1 MKLLAVTELLFS
13 PFKIAFLIFWFY
25 LCMYLV
31 QRFEFNPLIGGRLK
45 AWTNVLMLFAAP
57 VVLLLAFTYAVFK
70 KVEETGA
77 SLAEAAIATFGH
89 AIKTIKHTA
98 FGGVRGSSSIILLDP
113 SGKSINELYGGQS
126 KDDSTK
132 KTVAV
137 AERLIGDAVEVL
149 ASDILINPTE
159 NFEYDIRFR
168 VDGVLSPYRKIDS
181 NICGALVNSIK
192 AISGMDIAEKRRPQD
207 GAFVAKVPDGTVSFR
222 VASAGILHGEKL
234 SIRILNQ
241 KLAPQALPE
250 VGMDENTCRIV
261 RDILNRESGMILLC
275 GPTGSGK
282 STTLYA
288 MLREIDFYTRNVITI
303 EDPVEYVLTGAS
315 QIEVNPKADI
325 TFAKALRSILRQ
337 DPDII
342 CVGEIRDEETASI
355 SLKASQTGHLV
366 LATLHS
372 SSNNAALVRL
382 IDLGISTLLMA
393 SGLNLV
399 ISQRLIRKLCNNCK
413 TIARLSEA
421 QIKAFQQKNIDPAGI
436 YAPLGCSKCSD
447 TGYKGR
453 IGVFD
458 IMLIDNEVKRRISE
472 GKITIAGSAKDDD
485 QMKSNLQKQAMNLAF
500 AGITSL
506 DEVKKVTSQG

>member
-1 MKLLAVTELLFS
+1 LKLLAVTGLLFN
-13 PFKIAFLIFWFY
+13 PFKIVFLIFWFY
-25 LCMYLV
+25 LCMFIV
-31 QRFEFNPLIGGRLK
+31 QRFEFSTLIGTRWK
-45 AWTNVLMLFAAP
+45 AWTNLLMLVAAP
-57 VVLLLAFTYAVFK
+57 VVLFLAFAYTVFK
-70 KVEETGA
+70 KVEATGA
-77 SLAEAAIATFGH
+77 SIAEAAATTFGH
-89 AIKTIKHTA
+89 AIKTIQRTA
-98 FGGVRGSSSIILLDP
+98 IGGARGSSSIILLDP
-113 SGKSINELYGGQS
+113 SGKSINEIYGGQS
-126 KDDSTK
+126 KDSNAK
-132 KTVAV
+132 KTIAV
-137 AERLIGDAVEVL
+137 AERLIGDAVELL

-159 NFEYDIRFR
+159 DFQYDIRFR
-168 VDGVLSPYRKIDS
+168 VDGILSPYKKIDS

-222 VASAGILHGEKL
+222 VASAGIMHGEKL

-241 KLAPQALPE
+241 KLAPQTLPE
-250 VGMDENTCRIV
+250 VGMDENTCKIV
-261 RDILNRESGMILLC
+261 RNILNRESGMILIC

-288 MLREIDFYTRNVITI
+288 MLREIDFYTKNVITI

-325 TFAKALRSILRQ
+325 TFAKSLRSILRQ
-337 DPDII
+337 DPDVI
-342 CVGEIRDEETASI
+342 CVGEIRDEETAAI
-355 SLKASQTGHLV
+355 SLKASQTGHMV
-366 LATLHS
+366 IATLHS
-372 SSNNAALVRL
+372 SSNSASLVRL
-382 IDLGISTLLMA
+382 LDLGISPLLMA

-421 QIKAFQQKNIDPAGI
+421 QINAFQQKNIDPSGI
-436 YAPLGCSKCSD
+436 YAPLGCGKCSD

-453 IGVFD
+453 IAVFD
-458 IMLIDNEVKRRISE
+458 IMVIDNEVKNRISE
-472 GKITIAGSAKDDD
+472 GKITIAGSAKNDD

-506 DEVKKVTSQG
+506 DEVKKITSQG